1 MVKVLVMNKKNP
13 LIFDTFI
20 QDIEIQNP
28 LDLSI
33 LEDFSE
39 LEVGEMQIETQYT
52 LTILTSYVDQ
62 LEYNRPEDLKLL
74 MSNLYSEATQLR
86 DFV

>member
-1 MVKVLVMNKKNP
+1 MVKVLVKNKKNP
-13 LIFDTFI
+13 FIFDTFI

-39 LEVGEMQIETQYT
+39 LEVGEMQIETQDT